1 MAVSLLGALT
11 IILYYIAVIAVGVW
25 AGRKILRTDSPLT
38 QSAKEGSPGGRLFK
52 PSALCRTPNDNEYLL
67 RLFIANRSVP
77 LALSFLSMT
86 ATWVGGGYLN
96 GTAEAVFNYGIV
108 WCHAPIGYA
117 LSLVIGG
124 RFFAGKMR
132 VTKAL
137 TMFDPFQQHY
147 GRWIAVPLCLP
158 ALCGEVFWTA
168 AILAA
173 LGDTVAAITR
183 VDSPLVIV
191 LSSAIILFYTSLGGL
206 YSVIYTDTFQL
217 VSSVFGL
224 VSEAPPTLWVSVAF
238 FLRSNTVGTIGPPHS
253 EWFGSIDTSDV
264 SQIVDQLL
272 MAVFGGIPWQVYFQR
287 VLCAESVFTAKMLS
301 YLAAAGCCFLALP
314 PIIIGARAKSCK
326 CVPKFVIIFVVKCT
340 CKPTLVS
347 LLVLPVL
354 FFLTPFFFFPSSV
367 ALPVYQLPRSRLSF
381 SPVLSAPPD
390 QRVGTTLRQGS
401 FQSIERVTCARCV
414 IRSDFTAAGYQGPF
428 NLAEGERH
436 KVLPLALHYMT
447 PKFVA
452 VLGQL
457 AITAAV
463 MSSVD
468 SSMLS
473 ASQLITRNIY
483 HIILRPAA
491 TDMEVCVVLRCMVCF
506 VGAVATSM
514 ALRVSS
520 VFSLWALSSDLVY
533 VLLFPQFVA
542 LFFLRHR
549 TNAYGSVLGFFA
561 GLVLRFLCGEQ
572 AFGLPALLRLPLYD
586 SERGQQFPFRTLCMV
601 VSLSSQLLGSAA
613 AAGSFRASRFRDYW
627 RCFEE
632 VAEQPPDADAATV
645 HAPCTALVPLFTPDD
660 HPDHRHHEAAG
671 AAPHNKA
678 HHQQHHH
685 HPHHE
690 PPEEAAV
697 GTTTAAGSV
706 TPAGTATATGASE
719 HAGGEEKAHRRSSSR
734 PSEAGSSPKKAKR
747 RRTSSVADGKSQ
759 GPQGSRGAQE
769 SQGSLAKKRK
779 K

>member
-1 MAVSLLGALT
+1 MAVSLVGALT

-224 VSEAPPTLWVSVAF
+224 VSEAPPTFALFVDHDNETCSCTQWVSVAF

-314 PIIIGARAKSCK
+314 PIIIGARAKSCN
-326 CVPKFVIIFVVKCT
+326 
-340 CKPTLVS
+340 
-347 LLVLPVL
+347 
-354 FFLTPFFFFPSSV
+354 
-367 ALPVYQLPRSRLSF
+367 
-381 SPVLSAPPD
+381 
-390 QRVGTTLRQGS
+390 
-401 FQSIERVTCARCV
+401 
-414 IRSDFTAAGYQGPF
+414 FTAAGYQGPF

>member
-1 MAVSLLGALT
+1 MAVSLVGALT
-11 IILYYIAVIAVGVW
+11 IILYYIAVVTVGVW
-25 AGRKILRTDSPLT
+25 AGRKVLRSESPLS
-38 QSAKEGSPGGRLFK
+38 QSVKEGSPGSRPFK
-52 PSALCRTPNDNEYLL
+52 SSTMFRTPIDNDNGYLL
-67 RLFIANRSVP
+67 RLFLANRSVP
-77 LALSFLSMT
+77 LTLSFLSMT

-183 VDSPLVIV
+183 VDSSSVIM

-206 YSVIYTDTFQL
+206 YSVIYTDAFQV
-217 VSSVFGL
+217 VSTVFG
-224 VSEAPPTLWVSVAF
+224 LWVSVF
-238 FLRSNTVGTIGPPHS
+238 FVLGSNTVGTIGPPHS
-253 EWFGSIDTSDV
+253 EWLGSIDTTDV

-272 MAVFGGIPWQVYFQR
+272 MVVFGGIPWQVYFQR
-287 VLCAESVFTAKMLS
+287 VLCSETVFTAKMLS
-301 YLAAAGCCFLALP
+301 YLAAAGCCFLAIP
-314 PIIIGARAKSCK
+314 PIIIGALAKSCN
-326 CVPKFVIIFVVKCT
+326 
-340 CKPTLVS
+340 
-347 LLVLPVL
+347 
-354 FFLTPFFFFPSSV
+354 
-367 ALPVYQLPRSRLSF
+367 
-381 SPVLSAPPD
+381 
-390 QRVGTTLRQGS
+390 
-401 FQSIERVTCARCV
+401 
-414 IRSDFTAAGYQGPF
+414 FTAAGYQGPF
-428 NLAEGERH
+428 NLAEEERP
-436 KVLPLALHYMT
+436 KVLPHALHHMT
-447 PKFVA
+447 PSFVA

-483 HIILRPAA
+483 HVILRPSA
-491 TDMEVCVVLRCMVCF
+491 TDLEMCVVLRCMICL
-506 VGAVATSM
+506 VGVVATSM

-520 VFSLWALSSDLVY
+520 VLSLWTLSSDLVY

-549 TNAYGSVLGFFA
+549 VNAYGSALGFFA
-561 GLVLRFLCGEQ
+561 GLVLRFLCGEP
-572 AFGLPALLRLPLYD
+572 AFGLPALLQLPLYD
-586 SERGQQFPFRTLCMV
+586 SERGQQFPFRTLCMML
-601 VSLSSQLLGSAA
+601 SLSGQLLGSAA
-613 AAGSFRASRFRDYW
+613 TAAFFRVGHFRDYW
-627 RCFEE
+627 HCFEG
-632 VAEQPPDADAATV
+632 VAGQSTDAGAAAAAPVPSCTSFVPLLKPDDPPDD
-645 HAPCTALVPLFTPDD
+645 
-660 HPDHRHHEAAG
+660 RHHEAAG

-678 HHQQHHH
+678 HQQQHHH
-685 HPHHE
+685 LPHHE
-690 PPEEAAV
+690 PPEAAAV
-697 GTTTAAGSV
+697 GTAAAAGSA
-706 TPAGTATATGASE
+706 PASGTAMTTGASE
-719 HAGGEEKAHRRSSSR
+719 SDGGEEKARRRSSSK
-734 PSEAGSSPKKAKR
+734 PSEAGSPPKKAKR
-747 RRTSSVADGKSQ
+747 RRTSGGADSKPQ
-759 GPQGSRGAQE
+759 GPQGSH
-769 SQGSLAKKRK
+769 GSHKRK